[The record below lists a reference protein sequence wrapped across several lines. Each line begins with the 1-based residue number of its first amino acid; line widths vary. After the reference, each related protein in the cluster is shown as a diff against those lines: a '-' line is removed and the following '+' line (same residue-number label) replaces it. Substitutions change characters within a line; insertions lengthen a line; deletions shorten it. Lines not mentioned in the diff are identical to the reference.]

1 MGASLFAAMPL
12 PYALATLSAPVSIAE
27 CGELLHFLEKQIQP
41 GAVLIIVSRSGE
53 SVEIVRLLDRVA
65 GRSCRIIGITNT
77 PGSTLARRSE
87 VSLALNSPADQMV
100 AIQTYT
106 ASVLLMALIAAA
118 ASGEL
123 DAAARDLHS
132 SLPFFEAWVP
142 ELVAASPSWD
152 SFASLSSPLYIL
164 GRGPALATA
173 QEGALLMHETAKQ
186 PAIGMPVAQFRHGFV
201 EAVDQEFR
209 AVVLGSENA
218 TASLDR
224 DFALDLTRMGAHV
237 RWLGQAPGA
246 AGVHPLGHWPAGVL
260 TRFRQVFEV
269 VPLQLLAYRA
279 ALAHNVV
286 PGDFRWC
293 SLVTGEECGFP
304 GLTSQTAGQ
313 ARPSDAIG
321 GQ

>member
-1 MGASLFAAMPL
+1 MSTPLLENILAQPHALRAVGEHQLGAGRAALEHAAALIRDSRQIVITGMGASLFAAIPL

-87 VSLALNSPADQMV
+87 VSLILNSPADQMV

-142 ELVAASPSWD
+142 ELVAASPSW
-152 SFASLSSPLYIL
+152 
-164 GRGPALATA
+164 GRKP
-173 QEGALLMHETAKQ
+173 M
-186 PAIGMPVAQFRHGFV
+186 
-201 EAVDQEFR
+201 
-209 AVVLGSENA
+209 N
-218 TASLDR
+218 
-224 DFALDLTRMGAHV
+224 
-237 RWLGQAPGA
+237 
-246 AGVHPLGHWPAGVL
+246 
-260 TRFRQVFEV
+260 
-269 VPLQLLAYRA
+269 
-279 ALAHNVV
+279 
-286 PGDFRWC
+286 
-293 SLVTGEECGFP
+293 
-304 GLTSQTAGQ
+304 GL
-313 ARPSDAIG
+313 
-321 GQ
+321 